1 MKFDQNIKRVCIVT
15 GHGLSEPRGVRHALA
30 AKKAF
35 PHAEV
40 QFVFFRQ
47 PGPFSEIERLIL
59 NELSGIECMPIEF
72 PTRRAAPMLWAF
84 RKVLTIVSIQ
94 FFILTGIALDWLFS
108 YRIFGLR
115 SFLKKLSADIYFAHN
130 FETLL
135 PAASAA
141 KINKS
146 HFVFDCMEFYSDMGD
161 GQSKFISRAI
171 YNVERKNLPSA
182 SFVTTASPELSEIY
196 KNSYNLINIEHS
208 YNCPKITRNLPPKK
222 NSTALSLYWR
232 NSVLGLGQRG
242 LEDVL
247 LALSHIH
254 ANVNLYLQGQ
264 FSNDGGSALRS
275 KINSLGLD
283 GRVVFLDAHL
293 PGEAVVSAAR
303 FDVGLCLERKGPRN
317 HDLTVS
323 NKMFDYHMAGLA
335 VIASDLPGLRNVI
348 QNSGGGLLYEPGNVD
363 DLIQKIDL
371 LLYDQSLLKSLQYN
385 SRSFAMSDANY
396 EFEIERVSR
405 RLRELTSAGER
416 L

>member
-1 MKFDQNIKRVCIVT
+1 VKFNQAIKRVCIVT
-15 GHGLSEPRGVRHALA
+15 VHGLSEPRGVRHALA
-30 AKKAF
+30 AKKSF

-40 QFVFFRQ
+40 FFVFFRQ
-47 PGPFSEIERLIL
+47 HGPFSDSERLIL
-59 NELSGIECMPIEF
+59 NDLSDINCMPIEF
-72 PTRRAAPMLWAF
+72 PTRQRSPMRWAF
-84 RKVLTIVSIQ
+84 HKILTLSSVQ

-108 YRIFGLR
+108 DRIVGLR
-115 SFLKKLSADIYFAHN
+115 SLLKKLAADIYFAHN
-130 FETLL
+130 FETIL

-141 KINKS
+141 KSKKS

-161 GQSKFISRAI
+161 GQSKFVSRAI
-171 YNVERKNLPSA
+171 HDVERKNLPAA
-182 SFVTTASPELSEIY
+182 SLITTASPEISEAY
-196 KNSYNLINIEHS
+196 KERYNLINVQHS
-208 YNCPKITRNLPPKK
+208 YNCSKIISDLPLKK
-222 NSTALSLYWR
+222 EKGLSLYWR

-247 LALSHIH
+247 LALPNLH
-254 ANVNLYLQGQ
+254 AHVKLYIQGQ
-264 FSNDGGSALRS
+264 LGHDGGSALLS

-283 GRVVFLDAHL
+283 DRVIILGAHL

-363 DLIQKIDL
+363 DLIEKIDL
-371 LLYDQSLLKSLQYN
+371 LSHDKALLNSLQSN

-396 EFEIERVSR
+396 ELELLRVSG
-405 RLRELTSAGER
+405 RLCELTSGRER
-416 L
+416 A